1 MNNNSDLIKVVD
13 NVDAFTSKLFE
24 NQGKIYVSNL
34 EFIKTFGRSH
44 LPDGILSD
52 RKIYLPVVEL
62 DIFSEYFLGKG
73 HVFDFQKGYYICEFA
88 NSTTIGC
95 KGDVTILSRYF
106 SNRSS
111 LLVNWGSEPRG
122 VVSKIIHDTKE
133 GDCKNN
139 FMKWDS
145 NLVESLDSFLM
156 KFITDTLED
165 KYGFQSETMKKDY
178 GPRVV
183 LTALPNHEGG
193 NRFSSFLNQLNL
205 KFNEVDNLLITD
217 NLFMQNFKPEPTR
230 GLGYE
235 AKRNVLNNLYSF
247 NKNYKDF
254 FNNNTKIVIVD
265 DVLTTG
271 VHFEIALEALKMSLI
286 NYKYTVSGVFLSA
299 TQGGDKYGENNILK
313 LKNTRFKNLI

>member
-106 SNRSS
+106 SSRSS
-111 LLVNWGSEPRG
+111 MLVSWGSEPRG

-139 FMKWDS
+139 FMKWI
-145 NLVESLDSFLM
+145 V
-156 KFITDTLED
+156 T
-165 KYGFQSETMKKDY
+165 
-178 GPRVV
+178 
-183 LTALPNHEGG
+183 
-193 NRFSSFLNQLNL
+193 LNL
-205 KFNEVDNLLITD
+205 
-217 NLFMQNFKPEPTR
+217 
-230 GLGYE
+230 
-235 AKRNVLNNLYSF
+235 
-247 NKNYKDF
+247 
-254 FNNNTKIVIVD
+254 
-265 DVLTTG
+265 
-271 VHFEIALEALKMSLI
+271 
-286 NYKYTVSGVFLSA
+286 
-299 TQGGDKYGENNILK
+299 
-313 LKNTRFKNLI
+313 